1 MLASC
6 VVKEC
11 RHSQK
16 VFLHSQFQSRIFK
29 AWKSVSGNALADDPR
44 TTDPSSSS
52 SAMQQAQNQQTRE
65 GGGQAQEG
73 ECLRR
78 ASVGCRERLCAFVL
92 RR

>member
-1 MLASC
+1 M
-6 VVKEC
+6 
-11 RHSQK
+11 
-16 VFLHSQFQSRIFK
+16 
-29 AWKSVSGNALADDPR
+29 SGNALADDPR
-44 TTDPSSSS
+44 TTDPSSSSSS